1 MAAARESARL
11 ARQTETLAG
20 VGIALV
26 LVVGASRV
34 RAGIISPGELLIA
47 VSYTRMIYKPIRKL
61 SAEGAKLA
69 KATACGMRVME
80 LLDEA
85 TEVPNDGIVVGRLD
99 ADIRFDGVSHR
110 YHDGRDPVEDTT
122 LDFAA
127 GEVTAIVGENGA
139 GKSTLLT
146 LLLRLQRPTA
156 GRITIGGID
165 IASMEL
171 ASYRSQ
177 IAYVPQELALFG
189 GTIRENIAFAARDA
203 TDDEILRAAADAL
216 LLPVLERL
224 PNGLDTVL
232 DEDGAS
238 LSGGQARRLMLA
250 RAALRDASILLLDEP
265 LTGLDPEARDTVAQ
279 AISRIADGRTT
290 LVVHHGDLC
299 HLQPDAVVE
308 LRPVIRQ
315 LTSP

>member
-1 MAAARESARL
+1 
-11 ARQTETLAG
+11 
-20 VGIALV
+20 
-26 LVVGASRV
+26 
-34 RAGIISPGELLIA
+34 
-47 VSYTRMIYKPIRKL
+47 
-61 SAEGAKLA
+61 
-69 KATACGMRVME
+69 
-80 LLDEA
+80 
-85 TEVPNDGIVVGRLD
+85 
-99 ADIRFDGVSHR
+99 
-110 YHDGRDPVEDTT
+110 
-122 LDFAA
+122 
-127 GEVTAIVGENGA
+127 
-139 GKSTLLT
+139 
-146 LLLRLQRPTA
+146 
-156 GRITIGGID
+156 
-165 IASMEL
+165 MEL

-265 LTGLDPEARDTVAQ
+265 LAGLDPEARDTVAQ